1 MGNQMNLLM
10 QLLNSGNNPQSIVN
24 NLISQNPQMRA
35 IVSQAKQSGMSMQDY
50 VMNVAKQRNI
60 DIQPMI
66 NALKQ
71 RGVRF

>member
-10 QLLNSGNNPQSIVN
+10 QLLNSGNNPQAIVN